1 MELTLARFLDP
12 GSRNRQDCST
22 GRLAFRRQGRRS
34 GYDVDHRMRRIKR
47 DTAVVDAVTSE
58 LRSAILSGVLEPGS
72 RIRQEDL
79 AGRLAVSRAPVRQAL
94 LVLENEGLVRADRW
108 RGAIVAPLDSL
119 MIRDLYQFRGL
130 IERHVATLLAG
141 QEDFDSA
148 PHRAVVA
155 AGRQAA
161 SKQDISRLIELDL
174 AFHTGLYEAVGN
186 GVLSHGMHGLW
197 THVRR
202 LMAATLTLGHAS
214 EIWDEHGAILD
225 AIASHEGDRAGSL
238 AASHTSA
245 ASERLL
251 GKSARLRGE
260 DVPAVPTD
268 KSWKRRGSGSRGSEA
283 VRKRKRRRR
292 VR

>member
-1 MELTLARFLDP
+1 
-12 GSRNRQDCST
+12 
-22 GRLAFRRQGRRS
+22 
-34 GYDVDHRMRRIKR
+34 MRRIKR

-72 RIRQEDL
+72 RVRQEDL
-79 AGRLAVSRAPVRQAL
+79 AGRLAVSRAPIRQAL

-130 IERHVATLLAG
+130 IERHVAALLAG
-141 QEDFDSA
+141 QDDFDPA

-155 AGRQAA
+155 AGLQAA
-161 SKQDISRLIELDL
+161 SKQDINRLIELDL

-186 GVLSHGMHGLW
+186 RVLSQVMHGMW

-202 LMAATLTLGHAS
+202 LMAATLTLTGHAS
-214 EIWDEHGAILD
+214 EIWGEHGAILD
-225 AIASHEGDRAGSL
+225 AIASHEPDRAGML

-251 GKSARLRGE
+251 VKSGRLRGE

-268 KSWKRRGSGSRGSEA
+268 KSRKRRGSGSLGSEA

>member
-58 LRSAILSGVLEPGS
+58 LRSAILSGALEPGS

-130 IERHVATLLAG
+130 IERHVAALLAG
-141 QEDFDSA
+141 QDDFDPA

-155 AGRQAA
+155 AGLQAA
-161 SKQDISRLIELDL
+161 SQQDINPLIEPGL
-174 AFHTGLYEAVGN
+174 AVHTGLYDAVRER
-186 GVLSHGMHGLW
+186 VVSRVMHGLW
-197 THVRR
+197 K
-202 LMAATLTLGHAS
+202 
-214 EIWDEHGAILD
+214 D
-225 AIASHEGDRAGSL
+225 
-238 AASHTSA
+238 
-245 ASERLL
+245 
-251 GKSARLRGE
+251 LRPL
-260 DVPAVPTD
+260 V
-268 KSWKRRGSGSRGSEA
+268 
-283 VRKRKRRRR
+283 
-292 VR
+292 